1 MNVYSVSQITS
12 FLREMLDSHPHLS
25 DVWISGEISNVSRSG
40 SGTMYFT
47 LRDANS
53 ALRCVSFRRG
63 YGAQTNRLL
72 QDGQQVVAHGR
83 ISLYEARGELQ
94 FYVDF
99 VQPEGVGAL
108 QAEFER
114 LKAKLEGEGLFDET
128 RKRPLP
134 RFPQRIGVATS
145 ASGAIF
151 HDICHV
157 LERRWPIAEVVL
169 APTPVQGPD
178 APPGIVDALTALNR
192 RGDLDVIIVGRGGG
206 AAEELAAFNDEAVAR
221 AIFGSRVPVVSAVG
235 HETDYTIADLVADRR
250 APTPSAAAEIVAPDR
265 REVGMRIDAL
275 AATALAALMRTVQTR
290 RAALVQATGRLDRQA
305 PDFPEQRR
313 RVDGLATRST
323 AALDRC
329 LREARQAVAGCGW
342 RLRSLDPLATLARGF
357 AIVQRDGRALVSARD
372 VRPGDAL
379 DIRLRDGRFAATA
392 GRVERRRVRR
402 AARDG
407 QQPLFEMPPT
417 ERLPL

>member
-1 MNVYSVSQITS
+1 
-12 FLREMLDSHPHLS
+12 
-25 DVWISGEISNVSRSG
+25 
-40 SGTMYFT
+40 
-47 LRDANS
+47 
-53 ALRCVSFRRG
+53 
-63 YGAQTNRLL
+63 
-72 QDGQQVVAHGR
+72 
-83 ISLYEARGELQ
+83 
-94 FYVDF
+94 
-99 VQPEGVGAL
+99 
-108 QAEFER
+108 
-114 LKAKLEGEGLFDET
+114 
-128 RKRPLP
+128 
-134 RFPQRIGVATS
+134 
-145 ASGAIF
+145 
-151 HDICHV
+151 
-157 LERRWPIAEVVL
+157 
-169 APTPVQGPD
+169 
-178 APPGIVDALTALNR
+178 
-192 RGDLDVIIVGRGGG
+192 
-206 AAEELAAFNDEAVAR
+206 
-221 AIFGSRVPVVSAVG
+221 
-235 HETDYTIADLVADRR
+235 
-250 APTPSAAAEIVAPDR
+250 
-265 REVGMRIDAL
+265 MRIDAL

-379 DIRLRDGRFAATA
+379 DVRLRDGRFAATA
-392 GRVERRRVRR
+392 GRVERRRGRG

>member
-1 MNVYSVSQITS
+1 MDIYSVSQITS

-40 SGTMYFT
+40 SGTTYFT

-53 ALRCVSFRRG
+53 ALRCVLFRRS
-63 YGAQTNRLL
+63 YGAQTNRLV

-114 LKAKLEGEGLFDET
+114 LKAKLEDEGLFDEA

-145 ASGAIF
+145 ASGAVF

-169 APTPVQGPD
+169 APTLVQGPD
-178 APPGIVDALTALNR
+178 APAGIVDALAALNR

-235 HETDYTIADLVADRR
+235 HETDYTIADLVADQR

-265 REVGMRIDAL
+265 RDVGMRIDAL
-275 AATALAALMRTVQTR
+275 AATALAALMRAVQSR
-290 RAALVQATGRLDRQA
+290 RTTLVQATGRLDRQA
-305 PDFPEQRR
+305 PNFPEQRR

-329 LREARQAVAGCGW
+329 LREARQALAGCGW

-357 AIVQRDGRALVSARD
+357 AIVQRNGRALVSARD

-402 AARDG
+402 TAGDG

>member
-1 MNVYSVSQITS
+1 MDIYSVSQITS

-25 DVWISGEISNVSRSG
+25 DVWISGEISSVSRSG
-40 SGTMYFT
+40 SGTTYFT

-53 ALRCVSFRRG
+53 ALRCVLFRRG
-63 YGAQTNRLL
+63 YGAQANRLV

-108 QAEFER
+108 QVEFER
-114 LKAKLEGEGLFDET
+114 LKAKLEDEGLFDEA

-145 ASGAIF
+145 ASGAVF

-169 APTPVQGPD
+169 APTLVQGPD
-178 APPGIVDALTALNR
+178 APPGIVDALAALNR

-265 REVGMRIDAL
+265 RDVGMRIDAL
-275 AATALAALMRTVQTR
+275 AATALAALMRAVQSR
-290 RAALVQATGRLDRQA
+290 RTALVQATGRLDRQA
-305 PDFPEQRR
+305 PNFPEQRR

-329 LREARQAVAGCGW
+329 LREARQALAGCGW

-357 AIVQRDGRALVSARD
+357 AIVQRNGRALVSARD

-402 AARDG
+402 TAGDG

>member
-1 MNVYSVSQITS
+1 MAIYSVSQITS
-12 FLREMLDSHPHLS
+12 FLRELLDSHPHLS
-25 DVWISGEISNVSRSG
+25 DVWISGEVANLSRSA
-40 SGTMYFT
+40 SGTTYFT
-47 LRDANS
+47 LRDADS

-63 YGAQTNRLL
+63 YGAQTSRLL

-83 ISLYEARGELQ
+83 ISLYEVRGDLQ

-99 VQPEGVGAL
+99 VQLEGVGAL

-114 LKAKLEGEGLFDET
+114 LKAKLEAEGLFDEA

-145 ASGAIF
+145 PSGAVF

-157 LERRWPIAEVVL
+157 LERRWPIVEVVL
-169 APTPVQGPD
+169 APTPVQGAD
-178 APPGIVDALTALNR
+178 APAGVVDALAALNR
-192 RGDLDVIIVGRGGG
+192 RGDLDVIIVARGGG

-221 AIFGSRVPVVSAVG
+221 AIFGSRTPVISAVG

-265 REVGMRIDAL
+265 RDVGMRIDGL
-275 AATALAALMRTVQTR
+275 AATALSAVMRVLQSQRAVVAQAAV
-290 RAALVQATGRLDRQA
+290 RLDRQA
-305 PDFPEQRR
+305 PDLPEERR
-313 RVDGLATRST
+313 RVESLLTRST
-323 AALDRC
+323 AAVDRC

-357 AIVQRDGRALVSARD
+357 AVVQRDGRALTSARD

-379 DIRLRDGRFAATA
+379 DVRLHDGRFAATA

-402 AARDG
+402 AAGDG
-407 QQPLFEMPPT
+407 QQPLFELPPT